1 MNNKHIFLLIFS
13 FIWIFTMTACTRYQ
27 PGPFQFRQ
35 IPAFPIRGA
44 DLYPQQQNKNG
55 LIIAVDDYFDP
66 DKSNQIFDINFA
78 DKNILILEII
88 ISNRTNDVYAIKNEE
103 VFLMHDKQVIYP
115 ISALKLEL
123 PKKKAGYFQFLELKD
138 LVINP
143 GENKNGFLYFQI
155 SREEEQSYFSTAWIS
170 NYKLRLG
177 ATKMNKEDN
186 NRLIYTII
194 LQNL

>member
-1 MNNKHIFLLIFS
+1 MNKKYIFLLYS
-13 FIWIFTMTACTRYQ
+13 AIWLFTIGACSRHQ
-27 PGPFQFRQ
+27 FGHIPFGQ
-35 IPAFPIRGA
+35 IPSLPIRGA

-66 DKSNQIFDINFA
+66 VKSNQIFDINLA

-88 ISNRTNDVYAIKNEE
+88 VTNRSNDVYTIQSKE
-103 VFLMHDKQVIYP
+103 VFLINNEHVIYP
-115 ISALKLEL
+115 LSISKLEL
-123 PKKKAGYFQFLELKD
+123 PEKKSGYFQFLELKD

-155 SREEEQSYFSTAWIS
+155 SRRTEQTQFSAIWPS
-170 NYKLRLG
+170 DFKLRLG
-177 ATKMNKEDN
+177 ATKMNEDDD

-194 LQNL
+194 LHNF